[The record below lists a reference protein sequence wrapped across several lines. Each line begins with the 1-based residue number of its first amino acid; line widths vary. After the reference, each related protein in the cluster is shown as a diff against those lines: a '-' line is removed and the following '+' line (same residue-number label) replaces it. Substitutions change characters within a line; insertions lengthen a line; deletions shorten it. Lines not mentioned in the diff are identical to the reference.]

1 MAKKNWIY
9 IKRGLSEDPKHRAA
23 MGECIWLYMHII
35 DRADWETGIA
45 YDWKDQQEA
54 NEMGMPVETL
64 RYQRKKL
71 EENDY
76 IRCSKKQYS
85 QDIRIMEWKNPR
97 DYGSDTKNPRIQSD
111 NLLQPSDFQSHN
123 QSHNQSD
130 NQSDNQ
136 LIAQIKTPTLDS
148 KSLSYITESAN
159 KTVDAILEGARLG
172 ETTNKLKAW
181 KQRNQFTFNEHVVVL
196 ADFCVQRFGEP
207 SKKDV
212 TTWVMEI
219 GSWVDA
225 GARSEDW
232 NRAVE
237 IVSQYSQPVISVTG
251 MTKAI
256 KFAAQERKNGVKPPD
271 AQPHPEYQ
279 RFQPMDDNLFVPAPK
294 RFARSEQ

>member
-35 DRADWETGIA
+35 DRADWEMGIA
-45 YDWKDQQEA
+45 YEWKDQQEA

-123 QSHNQSD
+123 QSD

-159 KTVDAILEGARLG
+159 KTVDAILESARLG
-172 ETTNKLKAW
+172 EIVNKLKAW
-181 KQRNQFTFNEHVVVL
+181 KQRDKFTFNEHVVAL
-196 ADFCVQRFGEP
+196 ADLCVQRFGEP

-212 TTWVMEI
+212 TTWVLEI

-225 GARSEDW
+225 GARVVDW

-237 IVSQYSQPVISVTG
+237 IVSKYSQPVISVTG

-256 KFAAQERKNGVKPPD
+256 KFSAQERKNGETPVEVER
-271 AQPHPEYQ
+271 PEYR
-279 RFQPMDDNLFVPAPK
+279 RFQPMDDSLFVPAPK
-294 RFARSEQ
+294 RLIRSEQ

>member
-35 DRADWETGIA
+35 DRADWEMGIA
-45 YDWKDQQEA
+45 YEWKDQQEA

-123 QSHNQSD
+123 QSD

-136 LIAQIKTPTLDS
+136 LIAQIKTPTLFCNL
-148 KSLSYITESAN
+148 SLGWDPFQYF
-159 KTVDAILEGARLG
+159 DPGYLE
-172 ETTNKLKAW
+172 T
-181 KQRNQFTFNEHVVVL
+181 
-196 ADFCVQRFGEP
+196 ADLDTSRTDRG
-207 SKKDV
+207 
-212 TTWVMEI
+212 T
-219 GSWVDA
+219 A
-225 GARSEDW
+225 GDW
-232 NRAVE
+232 
-237 IVSQYSQPVISVTG
+237 SQPNIHS
-251 MTKAI
+251 
-256 KFAAQERKNGVKPPD
+256 
-271 AQPHPEYQ
+271 
-279 RFQPMDDNLFVPAPK
+279 FQMSQLTVGLQWDF
-294 RFARSEQ
+294 